1 MKSKRL
7 LGMEI
12 LGGGGGEEWR
22 NGAAQPRRGGR
33 RADGFHLNV
42 RVVSAFSYSRFVVGV
57 LIEGGGG
64 EEGGFGG
71 NLNPRDC
78 WVKSN
83 LFVAPEGSVRS

>member
-42 RVVSAFSYSRFVVGV
+42 RIVSAFSHSRFVVGV

-64 EEGGFGG
+64 SGGGSGG
-71 NLNPRDC
+71 ILIP
-78 WVKSN
+78 
-83 LFVAPEGSVRS
+83 AIAG

>member
-12 LGGGGGEEWR
+12 LGGGGREEWR

-64 EEGGFGG
+64 RRG
-71 NLNPRDC
+71 
-78 WVKSN
+78 
-83 LFVAPEGSVRS
+83 GSVGILIPAIAG

>member
-12 LGGGGGEEWR
+12 LGGGEEWR

-42 RVVSAFSYSRFVVGV
+42 RVVSAFSHSRFVVGV
-57 LIEGGGG
+57 LIE
-64 EEGGFGG
+64 EGGRRG
-71 NLNPRDC
+71 
-78 WVKSN
+78 
-83 LFVAPEGSVRS
+83 GSVGILIPAIAG